1 MWLQLHLGRELVRV
15 INPLEPLKEGSG
27 GEVTANEPSYALLEL
42 GVCVWT
48 PCGLSLYHSQL
59 IYHSALAFINKCT
72 TLKSKIIRQRHA
84 QKS

>member
-1 MWLQLHLGRELVRV
+1 MGNQGFRWLQLHLGRELVRV

-48 PCGLSLYHSQL
+48 LFISLTTHLPFSPGLY
-59 IYHSALAFINKCT
+59 
-72 TLKSKIIRQRHA
+72 
-84 QKS
+84 